1 MAQQRHVYYDLAM
14 EKPTLALKNIEKAQE
29 LERDSV
35 PVLASVTSRL
45 LEAYLRSFLADH
57 KSAVLALRE
66 ALAAQHA
73 RELES
78 ARQYQ
83 DSDWFYRVRIVLLFN
98 LAAESFSLHLR
109 AEAGNYISKACQVLS
124 QHDVC
129 EASLKKR
136 ILAFQ
141 EELLP
146 TETSNSLPLIA
157 PEEEKFPFLPGGQIA
172 ASDPGKIVE
181 LTQESPA
188 AQRSRKESQRLP
200 KIRSLQRKG
209 SRENPYAGKKEK
221 QRYGS
226 VQPSLKRK
234 L

>member
-1 MAQQRHVYYDLAM
+1 M
-14 EKPTLALKNIEKAQE
+14 EKPTLALKNVEKAQE

-45 LEAYLRSFLADH
+45 LEAYLRSFLSDH
-57 KSAVLALRE
+57 KSAVLVLRE
-66 ALAAQHA
+66 ALAVQHA

-83 DSDWFYRVRIVLLFN
+83 DSDWFYRVLIVLLFN
-98 LAAESFSLHLR
+98 LAAESFALHLR
-109 AEAGNYISKACQVLS
+109 AEAGHYISKACQVLS
-124 QHDVC
+124 RHEVC
-129 EASLKKR
+129 EDSLKKR

-141 EELLP
+141 EELFP
-146 TETSNSLPLIA
+146 TETSNFQPSIA
-157 PEEEKFPFLPGGQIA
+157 PEEEKLPFLPGGQVA
-172 ASDPGKIVE
+172 ASDPGKLVE

-188 AQRSRKESQRLP
+188 VQTRSRKESQRLP

-209 SRENPYAGKKEK
+209 SKENPYAASRKEK